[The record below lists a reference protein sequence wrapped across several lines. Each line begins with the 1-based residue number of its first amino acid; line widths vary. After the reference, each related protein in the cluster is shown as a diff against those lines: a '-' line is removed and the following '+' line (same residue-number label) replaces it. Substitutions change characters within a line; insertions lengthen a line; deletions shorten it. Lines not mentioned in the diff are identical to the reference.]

1 MHEEYFAPE
10 EFALD
15 EGEVDPMNPIG
26 EEDEEDDLDD
36 DAPVEGTED
45 ADAI

>member
-15 EGEVDPMNPIG
+15 EGEVDPMNPVGDG
-26 EEDEEDDLDD
+26 EEDELDD
-36 DAPVEGTED
+36 DAPVEGTDDD
-45 ADAI
+45 ADAL